1 MGVGVVLGG
10 FAGVVRGMQPVAMG
24 DMRVV
29 RGFLVILVYVVFR
42 GFAVVG
48 RRVLVMFGGFLVVFG
63 SFVMVHRISSFLEN
77 RADAATLP
85 DPPGKST
92 RIVDAP

>member
-1 MGVGVVLGG
+1 MGVGVVFGG
-10 FAGVVRGMQPVAMG
+10 FAGVVRGMQPVTVG

-29 RGFLVILVYVVFR
+29 RGLLVILVHMVFG

-48 RRVLVMFGGFLVVFG
+48 RGVLVMFGGFLVVFSG
-63 SFVMVHRISSFLEN
+63 FVMVHRISSFLEN
-77 RADAATLP
+77 
-85 DPPGKST
+85 GKST